1 MRFFDFSSMMDL
13 VVVGADRF
21 IATNFVYST
30 YRPLQFVEL
39 ALQTP
44 LGSVV
49 YYDGRTATYLE
60 R

>member
-1 MRFFDFSSMMDL
+1 MMDL